1 MIWVLSIN
9 PLAPSFGTAGI
20 RGIANR
26 DLTPQL
32 AIRVGLCMAGYLGP
46 GKSIVVGR
54 DTRVSSDMI
63 AMAVISGLL
72 SGGCNVE
79 DVGVVATPTL
89 SFAIKMLKADGGVMI
104 TASHNPSEWN
114 GIKLWNFDGTIFTR
128 NQDREVEELMC
139 KSENYFVPWGSI
151 GSFRRVE
158 GIPDMYVRAILNRID
173 TEAVKSRNYRVVL
186 DCGGGAACFSSPKL
200 LRGLNCKLTTL
211 GCEPDGLFRMRNP
224 EPRPENLSKLI
235 ETVKFTSSDLGIAHD
250 GDGDRTSF
258 IDENGNYVQGDKILA
273 LICLNYL
280 RNKPGSVI
288 VTTVITSSV
297 VFDVAEKI
305 GAKVA
310 LTPVGESCVVEKMKE
325 TGAEIGGEE
334 NIGLIVRDW
343 VWSREG
349 IYAAAL
355 VLDIMA
361 REKRP
366 LSQLLSELPNY
377 EQAKLSVKCDGNV
390 YQLIKHDV
398 IRIVREMLPRDYD
411 DIVTIDGIKVYYG
424 RSWILVRP
432 SGTEPLFRVFVEAED
447 KATLEKLKKIALET
461 TTGVVQELSEKNKN
475 RL

>member
-1 MIWVLSIN
+1 LGLRVN
-9 PLAPSFGTAGI
+9 PLKPSFGTAGI
-20 RGIANR
+20 RGVANS

-32 AIRVGLCMAGYLGP
+32 AIQVGLCMARYLGP
-46 GKSIVVGR
+46 GKRVVVGR

-63 AMAVISGLL
+63 AMAVVSGLL

-79 DVGVVATPTL
+79 DVGVVVTPAL
-89 SFAIKMLKADGGVMI
+89 SFAIRILKADGGVMI
-104 TASHNPSEWN
+104 TASHNPPEWN
-114 GIKLWNFDGTIFTR
+114 GIKLWNCDGAIFTR
-128 NQDREVEELMC
+128 AQDREIEELLRG
-139 KSENYFVPWGSI
+139 SGDYYVPWSNI
-151 GSFRRVE
+151 GGFRRVE
-158 GIPDMYVRAILNRID
+158 GIPDIYVGAILSRID
-173 TEAVKSRNYRVVL
+173 VETLKSRRYRVVL

-200 LRGLNCKLTTL
+200 LRELNCELTTL
-211 GCEPDGLFRMRNP
+211 GCDPDGFFRMRKP
-224 EPRPENLSKLI
+224 EPRPENLSKI
-235 ETVKFTSSDLGIAHD
+235 METVKSTSSDLGIAHD

-258 IDENGNYVQGDKILA
+258 IDENGDYVQGDKILA
-273 LICLNYL
+273 LICLNHL

-297 VFDVAEKI
+297 LFDVAEKI
-305 GAKVA
+305 KAKVV

-334 NIGLIVRDW
+334 NIGLVVRDW

-349 IYAAAL
+349 LYAAAL

-377 EQAKLSVKCDGNV
+377 EQAKLSVKCDGDI
-390 YQLIKHDV
+390 YPFIKHDV
-398 IRIVREMLPRDYD
+398 VKAVREMLPRDYD
-411 DIVTIDGIKVYYG
+411 NIITIDGIKVYYG

-447 KATLEKLKKIALET
+447 RTTLEKLKKIALEAT
-461 TTGVVQELSEKNKN
+461 MGAIQELSEKVKD
-475 RL
+475 RI

>member
-1 MIWVLSIN
+1 ALTSDESNTVSMLRRILSSDI
-9 PLAPSFGTAGI
+9 
-20 RGIANR
+20 GIA
-26 DLTPQL
+26 L
-32 AIRVGLCMAGYLGP
+32 
-46 GKSIVVGR
+46 
-54 DTRVSSDMI
+54 
-63 AMAVISGLL
+63 
-72 SGGCNVE
+72 VE
-79 DVGVVATPTL
+79 DVKELEWNVPVYDVSIPDTEA
-89 SFAIKMLKADGGVMI
+89 FFGGCPPI
-104 TASHNPSEWN
+104 LLHNSHNPSEWN
-114 GIKLWNFDGTIFTR
+114 GIKLWNYDGTIFTR
-128 NQDREVEELMC
+128 SQDREIEELMC
-139 KSENYFVPWGSI
+139 KNEDYYASWSSI

-158 GIPDMYVRAILNRID
+158 GIPDMYVGAILNRID
-173 TEAVKSRNYRVVL
+173 VEAVKSRSYRVVL

-200 LRGLNCKLTTL
+200 LRELNCKLTTL
-211 GCEPDGLFRMRNP
+211 GCEPDGFFRMRNP
-224 EPRPENLSKLI
+224 EPRPENLSKLM

-273 LICLNYL
+273 LICLNHL
-280 RNKPGSVI
+280 RSKPGSVI

-305 GAKVA
+305 GVKVA

-361 REKRP
+361 RERRP

-377 EQAKLSVKCDGNV
+377 EQAKLSVKCDGNI
-390 YQLIKHDV
+390 YPLIKHDV
-398 IRIVREMLPRDYD
+398 VRIVGEMLPRDYD
-411 DIVTIDGIKVYYG
+411 NIITIDGIKVYYG
-424 RSWILVRP
+424 RNWILVRP

-447 KATLEKLKKIALET
+447 KTTLEKLKKIALET
-461 TTGVVQELSEKNKN
+461 TMGAIQELSEKVEN

>member
-1 MIWVLSIN
+1 MSVN
-9 PLAPSFGTAGI
+9 PLKPSFGTAGI

-32 AIRVGLCMAGYLGP
+32 ALQVGLCMAGYLGS
-46 GKSIVVGR
+46 GKRVVVGR
-54 DTRVSSDMI
+54 DTRVSSEMI
-63 AMAVISGLL
+63 ATAVISGLL

-79 DVGVVATPTL
+79 DIGVVTTPAL
-89 SFAIKMLKADGGVMI
+89 SFAIKMLKADGGVMV
-104 TASHNPSEWN
+104 TASHNPPEWN
-114 GIKLWNFDGTIFTR
+114 GIKLWNRDGAIFTR
-128 NQDREVEELMC
+128 NQDREIEELMR
-139 KSENYFVPWGSI
+139 KGVDYYVSWNSI

-173 TEAVKSRNYRVVL
+173 VDAVRSRSYRVVL
-186 DCGGGAACFSSPKL
+186 DCGGGATCFSSPKL
-200 LRGLNCKLTTL
+200 LRGLNCRLTTL
-211 GCEPDGLFRMRNP
+211 GCEPDGFFRMRKP
-224 EPRPENLSKLI
+224 EPRPENLSKLM
-235 ETVKFTSSDLGIAHD
+235 ETVKSTSSDLGIAHD

-305 GAKVA
+305 GVKVV

-349 IYAAAL
+349 IYAATL

-377 EQAKLSVKCDGNV
+377 EQAKLSVKCDGNI
-390 YQLIKHDV
+390 YPLIKHDV
-398 IRIVREMLPRDYD
+398 IRIVGEMLPRDYD
-411 DIVTIDGIKVYYG
+411 NIITIDGIKVYYG
-424 RSWILVRP
+424 RNWILVRP

-447 KATLEKLKKIALET
+447 KTTLEKLKRVALDT
-461 TTGVVQELSEKNKN
+461 TMGAIQELSEKVDN